1 MAGTSIEWTA
11 ADDGSPG
18 RVWNPTS
25 GCDRISAGCDR
36 CYALTLARR
45 LKAMGQPKYQN
56 DGDPRTS
63 GAGFALTVHPDT
75 LTAPLRWRKP
85 SRVFVNSMSDLSG
98 LVTILFS
105 QFPLVRACIPSGFCV
120 QRVSGTE
127 ITASGR
133 GQNGR
138 RTYSAAGKRIP
149 ESRSM
154 ACRKWELDVVALFRR
169 SAVRSD
175 GEVEHELPASSTG
188 HREHAGDEPRL
199 AINGR
204 ARPGLAD
211 GQNLVVHA
219 RKPSNRAGK
228 AAA

>member
-1 MAGTSIEWTA
+1 MATKTGIQWTQ
-11 ADDGSPG
+11 
-18 RVWNPTS
+18 VTWNPTT
-25 GCDRISAGCDR
+25 GCDRISAGCDH
-36 CYALTLARR
+36 CYALTLAKR
-45 LKAMGQPKYQN
+45 LKAMGAVKYQA

-63 GAGFALTVHPDT
+63 GPGFGVTIHQAALGEPYT
-75 LTAPLRWRKP
+75 WRTP
-85 SRVFVNSMSDLSG
+85 RTVFVNSMRDLSG
-98 LVTILFS
+98 LVTILVS
-105 QFPLVRACIPSGFCV
+105 QFPLVRACIPSAFCV

-138 RTYSAAGKRIP
+138 RTCSAAGKRIP
-149 ESRSM
+149 DSRSM
-154 ACRKWELDVVALFRR
+154 VCRKRELDVVVLFRG

-188 HREHAGDEPRL
+188 DRKHAREEPRL

>member
-1 MAGTSIEWTA
+1 MAAGTGIEWTE
-11 ADDGSPG
+11 
-18 RVWNPTS
+18 VTWNPTT
-25 GCDRISAGCDR
+25 GCDRVSVGCDH
-36 CYALTLARR
+36 CYALTLAKR
-45 LKAMGQPKYQN
+45 LKAMGQAKYQN

-63 GAGFALTVHPDT
+63 GPGFGLTVHASALSLPYT
-75 LTAPLRWRKP
+75 WVGRRV
-85 SRVFVNSMSDLSG
+85 VFVNSMSEFSG
-98 LVTILFS
+98 LVTILVGS
-105 QFPLVRACIPSGFCV
+105 FPLVRADIPSGFRV

-127 ITASGR
+127 ITASDR

-188 HREHAGDEPRL
+188 DRKHAGDEPRL

-211 GQNLVVHA
+211 GHNLVARA
-219 RKPSNRAGK
+219 RKPSNRVGK
-228 AAA
+228 VAA